1 MRKPWIR
8 QTRRSLVELTQLR
21 LSDFM
26 AASPVPPSSAQRQS
40 LLGAL
45 DDAMVSLPDD
55 SIAMVAASD
64 EFAALKELATGFAE
78 GKATFFSEGLQQR
91 LKALPKERMNLLM
104 QAVASFNVPLPP
116 GKEQESLTALLT
128 DTLGKL
134 AEAMSVGKIEEV

>member
-40 LLGAL
+40 LLPAL

-64 EFAALKELATGFAE
+64 EFAALKELATGFSE
-78 GKATFFSEGLQQR
+78 LFS
-91 LKALPKERMNLLM
+91 A
-104 QAVASFNVPLPP
+104 AS
-116 GKEQESLTALLT
+116 A
-128 DTLGKL
+128 DY
-134 AEAMSVGKIEEV
+134 